1 MYRAADNDKF
11 ESNKVSKKI
20 SKPHK
25 ASPSKYESSS
35 SSSVDSI
42 SDEEEEEYEIEN
54 ENSVEKT
61 GRALGLSLSESRS
74 PPGNNNSETS
84 VSYKTESFDEDI
96 VEEVIEEIEEIE
108 DNQKPTNNSSS
119 SVDYNSYSENWAN
132 DDEEEEDYDQDYEQ
146 DFDMSK
152 SVLSASSVFRKKNN
166 KNNSSKAFS
175 NKPKANPLLKLK
187 EDHPAAGLIK
197 LANSLS
203 AQQEQQD
210 QDNLEMIEEAKL
222 LDEKTASVVE
232 NWRNILQEPLAK
244 EIELLDTEADIAED
258 SFASIEVPLIS
269 PNTQSSSAGM
279 LSTSI
284 AIINIQKVVR
294 GFISR
299 KHCEKLKLSK
309 FKARVDLQN
318 TLASGSLVDV
328 YDKTELIEK
337 QILEDS
343 FAR

>member
-1 MYRAADNDKF
+1 MYRAADNNKF
-11 ESNKVSKKI
+11 ESNKVSEKI

-25 ASPSKYESSS
+25 VSPSKYKSSP

-42 SDEEEEEYEIEN
+42 SDEEEEDEEKYEEEYEIEN

-61 GRALGLSLSESRS
+61 GRAGRALGLSSGS
-74 PPGNNNSETS
+74 PPNNNSETS

-96 VEEVIEEIEEIE
+96 VEEEVIEEIEENE
-108 DNQKPTNNSSS
+108 DDEKQSDNSG

-132 DDEEEEDYDQDYEQ
+132 DDEEYDQDYEQ

-152 SVLSASSVFRKKNN
+152 SMLSASSVFRKNN
-166 KNNSSKAFS
+166 KNNNKASSGKL
-175 NKPKANPLLKLK
+175 KTNPLLKLK

-203 AQQEQQD
+203 AQQE
-210 QDNLEMIEEAKL
+210 DNLERMEEAKQ
-222 LDEKTASVVE
+222 LDEKTATFVD

-244 EIELLDTEADIAED
+244 ELELLDTEADIAED
-258 SFASIEVPLIS
+258 SFASLEVPVIS
-269 PNTQSSSAGM
+269 SNTQSSSAGM

-284 AIINIQKVVR
+284 AIISIQKVAR

-299 KHCEKLKLSK
+299 KYCDKLKLSK
-309 FKARVDLQN
+309 FKARVDIQN

-328 YDKTELIEK
+328 YDKAEFMEK
-337 QILEDS
+337 EILEDS
-343 FAR
+343 FARLD